1 MDRSRNQTKNMKG
14 FSLLE
19 IILTLA
25 LLLLITAITFPTTL
39 GNVQKSKARTISSQI
54 ATDLYYQQQ
63 RARSKNISTGVYFEN
78 GRYTLFDGDSF
89 SVGTEKDQ
97 KILPSNIRISS
108 ISLTTNNSVLFEG
121 SEFKPVSFGSL
132 YVLVMGQSF
141 RVSMNEEGLI
151 EYE

>member
-1 MDRSRNQTKNMKG
+1 MDRSRTQTKNMKG

-25 LLLLITAITFPTTL
+25 LLLLISALTFPTTL
-39 GNVQKSKARTISSQI
+39 GNIQKSKARTVSSQI

-63 RARSKNISTGVYFEN
+63 RARNKNIPTGIYFES

-89 SVGTEKDQ
+89 STGTEKDQ
-97 KILPSNIRISS
+97 KMLPNNIQISS
-108 ISLTTNNSVLFEG
+108 TSLTTNNSVLFEG
-121 SEFKPVSFGSL
+121 SEFKPLSYGSL
-132 YVLVMGQSF
+132 YVQVMGQSF
-141 RVSMNEEGLI
+141 RVSINEEGLI